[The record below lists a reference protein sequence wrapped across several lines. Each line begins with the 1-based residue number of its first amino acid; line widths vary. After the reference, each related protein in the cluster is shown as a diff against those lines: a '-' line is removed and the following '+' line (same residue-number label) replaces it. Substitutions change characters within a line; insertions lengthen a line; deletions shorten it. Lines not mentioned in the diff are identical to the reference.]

1 MEYYHNPRC
10 SKSREGIS
18 FLNEKNVYPEIIEYI
33 KQPLSEDK
41 IKSILKLLKINAI
54 DLIRKNESIYKENIK
69 DKDLDE
75 NQLIIWMVK
84 EPKLIE
90 RPIFVVKDKAVI
102 GRPKFKL
109 LEII

>member
-1 MEYYHNPRC
+1 MKYYHNPRC

-18 FLNEKNVYPEIIEYI
+18 FLNEKNIYPEVIEYI
-33 KQPLSEDK
+33 KYPLSEDK

-69 DKDLDE
+69 GKDLDE
-75 NQLIIWMVK
+75 NQLITWMVK
-84 EPKLIE
+84 EPKLVE

>member
-10 SKSREGIS
+10 SKSREGLS
-18 FLNEKNVYPEIIEYI
+18 FLNEKNIYPEVIEYI
-33 KQPLSEDK
+33 KHPLSEDK

>member
-69 DKDLDE
+69 GKDLDE
-75 NQLIIWMVK
+75 NQLISWMVK